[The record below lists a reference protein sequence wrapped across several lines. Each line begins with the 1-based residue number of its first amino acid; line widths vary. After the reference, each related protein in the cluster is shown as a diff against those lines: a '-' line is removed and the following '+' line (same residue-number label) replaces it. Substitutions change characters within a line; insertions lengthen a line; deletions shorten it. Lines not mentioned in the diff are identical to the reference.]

1 MKNRIYTYTFATFF
15 FSLAFTFFQILSSN
29 QILDQYYGFHPH
41 VYAYLFLVSLLVA
54 VMMEG
59 WCYFLPI
66 LSKHARMIY
75 IGIMIINIV
84 VWNVPLYISIFLH
97 MLCIYVSILM
107 AYQLF
112 AYTQANEQLK
122 IVQQKFQQKDVK

>member
-15 FSLAFTFFQILSSN
+15 FSLAFTLFQILYAN
-29 QILDQYYGFHPH
+29 GMFDQYDGFHPH
-41 VYAYLFLVSLLVA
+41 VYAYLIMVSLLVA
-54 VMMEG
+54 GIMEG
-59 WCYFLPI
+59 WCYFLPV
-66 LSKHARMIY
+66 LSKHTRLVY
-75 IGIMIINIV
+75 IGIMIINVLLWIMPYYLSV
-84 VWNVPLYISIFLH
+84 FLH

-122 IVQQKFQQKDVK
+122 TIQQRFQDKDA

>member
-15 FSLAFTFFQILSSN
+15 FSLAFTLFQILCSN
-29 QILDQYYGFHPH
+29 HMLDQFYGFHPH
-41 VYAYLFLVSLLVA
+41 VYAYLFFISILVA
-54 VMMEG
+54 GMMEG

-66 LSKHARMIY
+66 LSKHTRMIY
-75 IGIMIINIV
+75 IGIMIINILL
-84 VWNVPLYISIFLH
+84 WIIPLYISVFLH

-122 IVQQKFQQKDVK
+122 IIQQRFQDKDA